1 MARPL
6 ARITEIGREA
16 DKRLLLEP
24 TAAYRAHPHITGL
37 SGSSNILVNL
47 PRCLPKQLMRFD
59 DRMESER
66 LGQGAARVC
75 CNTRK
80 AAAQASSMDHLNQNG
95 RLWR

>member
-6 ARITEIGREA
+6 ARMTEIEREA
-16 DKRLLLEP
+16 DKRLLFEP

-66 LGQGAARVC
+66 IGPEP
-75 CNTRK
+75 NT
-80 AAAQASSMDHLNQNG
+80 
-95 RLWR
+95 